1 MARQKERTENSVG
14 VEGKREPEPSEEMGE
29 GNTQDD
35 VQVQL
40 NFLL

>member
-40 NFLL
+40 SFLL